1 MCEYLDA
8 LSPAAEMIGACN
20 TVTVGEDGKLTGHN
34 TDGVGFVRNLHEH
47 GIEVKGKRLV
57 VLGAGGAAT
66 AICVQAALD
75 GAAEIAIF
83 NRGQGDFFPNGQ
95 RTVEKL
101 RQAVPACKAS
111 ITPLEDKDA
120 LARAV
125 ADCDILVNATRVGM
139 KPLDG
144 ETLIDPALFRP
155 ELVVADTVYNPRETR
170 MIQEAKA
177 AGDEE
182 TFAAKMA
189 ESNEIRKQAYAKL
202 HHDMQH
208 FVNEASV
215 EQLTQIK
222 EAIAASAAR
231 AQQAGIDA
239 IEVHGDR
246 LVGSLC
252 SAILNKRTD
261 EYGGSFE
268 NRVRYALEVVAAIK
282 EAAPQL
288 MVEYKLPVIMENP
301 DGTPRGK
308 GGLQPDEACEFAK
321 LLEGAGIDM
330 IQVAQANHT
339 GNMGDTIPPM
349 GAMPYNWTLPVA
361 ERVKALVSVPVATV
375 GRVVSVEAGEKILE
389 DGLADIVAYGRSLMC
404 DPDIALKAA
413 TGEPIRECLNCNKGC
428 VDAIQNR
435 KYISC
440 VLNAENGDEATI
452 AIKPGE
458 GDKKIAVVGGGIAGL
473 EAARVAAKRG
483 YDVTVYEAS
492 DHLGGQIVLAA
503 APPRKDEIM
512 RSVEYYEKI
521 LPGLGVKVELNHVA
535 TAEDLNAAD
544 AAIVAVGAHDV
555 VIPVPG
561 ADSKKVVSSWDVLAG
576 KVELSGRVA
585 VIGGGLVGTETAEY
599 LLQHG
604 CEVAI
609 VEMLDK
615 IAAGESETILPLIMS
630 DFAEHNVEQ
639 HVKTRLTAI
648 TDEGVEAVRTAEDGA
663 EEPVKIACDYV
674 VMAVGSKANAFDL
687 DGVTVPVTCVGDCSG
702 ERTADIASA
711 IRTAYHAAN
720 EL

>member
-1 MCEYLDA
+1 
-8 LSPAAEMIGACN
+8 
-20 TVTVGEDGKLTGHN
+20 
-34 TDGVGFVRNLHEH
+34 
-47 GIEVKGKRLV
+47 
-57 VLGAGGAAT
+57 
-66 AICVQAALD
+66 
-75 GAAEIAIF
+75 
-83 NRGQGDFFPNGQ
+83 
-95 RTVEKL
+95 
-101 RQAVPACKAS
+101 
-111 ITPLEDKDA
+111 
-120 LARAV
+120 
-125 ADCDILVNATRVGM
+125 
-139 KPLDG
+139 
-144 ETLIDPALFRP
+144 
-155 ELVVADTVYNPRETR
+155 
-170 MIQEAKA
+170 
-177 AGDEE
+177 
-182 TFAAKMA
+182 
-189 ESNEIRKQAYAKL
+189 
-202 HHDMQH
+202 
-208 FVNEASV
+208 
-215 EQLTQIK
+215 
-222 EAIAASAAR
+222 
-231 AQQAGIDA
+231 
-239 IEVHGDR
+239 
-246 LVGSLC
+246 
-252 SAILNKRTD
+252 
-261 EYGGSFE
+261 
-268 NRVRYALEVVAAIK
+268 
-282 EAAPQL
+282 
-288 MVEYKLPVIMENP
+288 
-301 DGTPRGK
+301 
-308 GGLQPDEACEFAK
+308 
-321 LLEGAGIDM
+321 
-330 IQVAQANHT
+330 
-339 GNMGDTIPPM
+339 
-349 GAMPYNWTLPVA
+349 
-361 ERVKALVSVPVATV
+361 
-375 GRVVSVEAGEKILE
+375 
-389 DGLADIVAYGRSLMC
+389 MC

-435 KYISC
+435 QYISC
-440 VLNAENGDEATI
+440 VLNAENGDEATV

-521 LPGLGVKVELNHVA
+521 LPGLGVKVELNHA
-535 TAEDLNAAD
+535 ASPADLNAAD

-561 ADSKKVVSSWDVLAG
+561 ADSEKVVSSWDVLAG

-648 TDEGVEAVRTAEDGA
+648 TDEGVEAIRTTEDGA
-663 EEPVKIACDYV
+663 EEPVMIACDYV